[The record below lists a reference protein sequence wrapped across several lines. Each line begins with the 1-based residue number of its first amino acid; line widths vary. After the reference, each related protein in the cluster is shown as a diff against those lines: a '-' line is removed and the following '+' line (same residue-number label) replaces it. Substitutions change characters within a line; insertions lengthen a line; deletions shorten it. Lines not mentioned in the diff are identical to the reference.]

1 MSAMNRTGVRAVRA
15 LAIGLMATLLA
26 GGPVAPK
33 AEAAGCNLCQKW
45 KKLRAKCWPKR
56 LSGGGMVVCE
66 FRFSQIEPG
75 FAAETPADHETVT
88 YTCDELKATRDVSE
102 PEKARVLKKACPS
115 VAGSLVQPTPPPP
128 QKAGRQ

>member
-1 MSAMNRTGVRAVRA
+1 MGAMNRTGVRAVRA
-15 LAIGLMATLLA
+15 MAIGLMVTVLA
-26 GGPVAPK
+26 GGAVAPK

-75 FAAETPADHETVT
+75 FAAETPADRETVT

-102 PEKARVLKKACPS
+102 PEKARVLKKAC
-115 VAGSLVQPTPPPP
+115 
-128 QKAGRQ
+128 QKTGRE